1 MAIARCISNTAL
13 VSVLAM
19 LAGCT
24 PAPTPANTASA
35 STSAPPAASASATTL
50 SPAEQD
56 LQDAKQ
62 AVVKLWQVVDRLTN
76 DPRTTLQDLDTVAS
90 GEALEFFRKNLAS
103 YRLERLTG
111 SGDSVIEVQA
121 VQAAGNNDQGL
132 AIWKVTACVDAS
144 KTKLVDSAGKN
155 VSAPPY
161 RIQHRSVVVQR
172 TQSLLVDQD
181 EVLGTC

>member
-13 VSVLAM
+13 VSVLAV

-24 PAPTPANTASA
+24 PTPTPANTASA
-35 STSAPPAASASATTL
+35 STSATPAASASATL

-56 LQDAKQ
+56 LQDAEQ

-103 YRLERLTG
+103 YRLQRLTG

-172 TQSLLVDQD
+172 TPSLLVDQD